1 MASPYLMSE
10 EILQEL
16 ESSWGSPDAMQAV
29 SAHPPPSTAAPIAQ
43 MVPARPAG
51 PFPNHT
57 TTEQALQR
65 QPGLRLLQLEEW
77 EEDHLYNESPPT
89 SIHYAVEWKVTHS
102 EKNKRNKKI
111 VSRDTE
117 QDVVLAPAAYWTQI
131 LQPKV
136 KRVLRKKIG
145 LDGRPRAEETIVMV
159 SVNDRAKRKLTKQ
172 FEGLNVEWATVE
184 AQLVAWGDRFRDGKK
199 LRVDLTFH
207 YVNHVSVPKDSSA
220 ERNKRGRQSA
230 TQRMLTELDEQT
242 ERDRGSGQGAVWR
255 QVYELMRC
263 PGPPCHLGPHCWRD
277 IAGKKHYRLLT
288 HQLKRLVRYKE
299 EGNKLENHNDVPD
312 DLRQELYAVEQQ
324 RFEHQQKSKYA
335 PTSSVPPIQI
345 TNVLPGQDSTT
356 GSTSPTGT
364 PERQGATVRPGRLRI
379 VGQRDVVVQE
389 YTNWQRSQVL
399 SGDLKTEYSKAGNA
413 VLKHGW
419 DLEQLHR
426 RKNTKFLVDQG
437 ILEGIAERFVE
448 DISEWAQSRQGESS

>member
-1 MASPYLMSE
+1 MSE

-16 ESSWGSPDAMQAV
+16 EGSWGGYDAMQAV
-29 SAHPPPSTAAPIAQ
+29 SAGPAPSTAAPIAQ
-43 MVPARPAG
+43 MVAARPAG
-51 PFPNHT
+51 RSPNHT
-57 TTEQALQR
+57 ATEQMSQD
-65 QPGLRLLQLEEW
+65 QPRLRLLQLEEW
-77 EEDHLYNESPPT
+77 EDGHIYNESPPT

-102 EKNKRNKKI
+102 EKNKRNKKV

-131 LQPKV
+131 LQSKV

-145 LDGRPRAEETIVMV
+145 LDGKPRAEETIVTV
-159 SVNDRAKRKLTKQ
+159 SVNDRTERKLTKH
-172 FEGLNVEWATVE
+172 FEGLNVEWGAVE

-207 YVNHVSVPKDSSA
+207 YADLVSVPKDSSA

-230 TQRMLTELDEQT
+230 TQRMLTELAEQT
-242 ERDRGSGQGAVWR
+242 ERDQGSGQGVVWR

-277 IAGKKHYRLLT
+277 TAGKKHYRLLT

-299 EGNKLENHNDVPD
+299 EGNKLESHNDVPD
-312 DLRQELYAVEQQ
+312 DVRQELYAVEQQ
-324 RFEHQQKSKYA
+324 RFEHQQKSRH
-335 PTSSVPPIQI
+335 TSASGMPPIQI
-345 TNVLPGQDSTT
+345 TNVLPGQDSTISRT
-356 GSTSPTGT
+356 LPNGT
-364 PERQGATVRPGRLRI
+364 AEPEFRQQRLKI

-389 YTNWQRSQVL
+389 YTEWQQSQVL
-399 SGDLKTEYSKAGNA
+399 SDDLKTQFSNAGDA

-426 RKNTKFLVDQG
+426 RKNTKFLVDGG

-448 DISEWAQSRQGESS
+448 DIGEWVQSRQGEST

>member
-1 MASPYLMSE
+1 MSE
-10 EILQEL
+10 TILQEL
-16 ESSWGSPDAMQAV
+16 EDSWGGRDAMQAA
-29 SAHPPPSTAAPIAQ
+29 SAQTRLTPTAPIAQ
-43 MVPARPAG
+43 VAARPAG
-51 PFPNHT
+51 PVPNQT
-57 TTEQALQR
+57 TTEQVSQG
-65 QPGLRLLQLEEW
+65 QPTGLRLLQLEEW
-77 EEDHLYNESPPT
+77 EDGHLYNENPPS

-102 EKNKRNKKI
+102 EKNKRNKKV

-136 KRVLRKKIG
+136 KRVLRKKVG
-145 LDGRPRAEETIVMV
+145 PEGRPRPEETVVIV
-159 SVNDRAKRKLTKQ
+159 SVNDRAERKLTKQ
-172 FEGLNVEWATVE
+172 FEGLNVEWSTVE

-199 LRVDLTFH
+199 LGVDLTFH
-207 YVNHVSVPKDSSA
+207 HVDHVSVPKDGPSG
-220 ERNKRGRQSA
+220 RNKRGRQSA

-242 ERDRGSGQGAVWR
+242 ERDQGSGQGAVWR

-299 EGNKLENHNDVPD
+299 EGNKLENHTDVPED
-312 DLRQELYAVEQQ
+312 VRQELYAEEQQ
-324 RFEHQQKSKYA
+324 RFEHQQKSKHA

-345 TNVLPGQDSTT
+345 TNVLPGQDPTT
-356 GSTSPTGT
+356 GRTSPIRQSVVAR
-364 PERQGATVRPGRLRI
+364 PERLRI
-379 VGQRDVVVQE
+379 MGQRDVVVQE
-389 YTNWQRSQVL
+389 YTDWQRSQVL
-399 SGDLKTEYSKAGNA
+399 SDDLKTQYSKAGSA

-426 RKNTKFLVDQG
+426 RKNTKFMVDEG

-448 DISEWAQSRQGESS
+448 DISEWVESRQGEST